1 MGVKLNLLYP
11 KASEVPESCL
21 SMSQAFS
28 LLPPLIHDCQ
38 KRLSMKPTQL
48 QPASN
53 SSFCEVSFSHLNI
66 SWKGKKKRPVGNVLQ
81 WLCFVEEV
89 HLVSVEGL
97 PYNHTPLP
105 PFPSL
110 TSV

>member
-21 SMSQAFS
+21 SMRQAFS

-53 SSFCEVSFSHLNI
+53 SSFCEVSFSHLDI
-66 SWKGKKKRPVGNVLQ
+66 SWKGKKRPIGNVFQ
-81 WLCFVEEV
+81 WLCFVEV

-97 PYNHTPLP
+97 AYNHTPLP
-105 PFPSL
+105 PFPSR